1 MRNTIGISPL
11 ILTVSL
17 LIGAAAG
24 GIIGALIAVPIAAAL
39 EVILGR
45 LQDRESPVVQDPAA
59 IEAPE
64 DADDDAGRS
73 LPDAQGG
80 LAAR

>member
-1 MRNTIGISPL
+1 MRT
-11 ILTVSL
+11 LTKPVHQRLTL

-59 IEAPE
+59 IEASP
-64 DADDDAGRS
+64 DADDDDAAGRS
-73 LPDAQGG
+73 LPDAKGG